1 MYLVDGNNV
10 IGQRVGWHR
19 DKEGARRRL
28 LEEMAQMARI
38 RKIRI
43 SVVFDGHPD
52 RSFPDGSSYR
62 GVKILYARPGSDA
75 DTRLVELVEGSRE
88 RRNLTVVTSDRQ
100 LTARIRIN
108 GVRVVRSGEF
118 RRWVDETIET
128 SARAGHAGEADSM
141 KMGTP
146 NEEEVDNWFRY
157 FGVDPEDR

>member
-28 LEEMAQMARI
+28 LEELAQLVRI
-38 RKIRI
+38 RKIRL
-43 SVVFDGHPD
+43 SVVFDGQPD
-52 RSFPDGSSYR
+52 RAFPDGSSYR
-62 GVKILYARPGSDA
+62 GVKVFYARPGSDA

-100 LTARIRIN
+100 LTARIRVN
-108 GVRVVRSGEF
+108 GVKVIRSGEF
-118 RRWVDETIET
+118 RRWVDETLE
-128 SARAGHAGEADSM
+128 SAVRAGHGGESGSM
-141 KMGTP
+141 KMGP
-146 NEEEVDNWFRY
+146 PHDGEVDDWFRY